1 MSNAPDPYEAAHT
14 SRNAR
19 LGLIFFFA
27 YVILYGAF
35 VYLSAF
41 RPQVMGM
48 TALAGVNLAV
58 IYGLGLIVA
67 AIVLAIVYMFVCR
80 GGTDGRSGGEGRA

>member
-1 MSNAPDPYEAAHT
+1 MNNHHDSPSYVQ

-27 YVILYGAF
+27 YVLLYGAF

-41 RPQVMGM
+41 HPQVMAID
-48 TALAGVNLAV
+48 ALAGVNLAV
-58 IYGLGLIVA
+58 VYGLGLILA
-67 AIVLAIVYMFVCR
+67 AIVLAVIYMFVCR
-80 GGTDGRSGGEGRA
+80 DDTRGEDGA